1 LYDNVFLGITAVG
14 MTFVIIAGQIDL
26 SVASTLALSGMAA
39 ALAMAHLANF
49 WFVGALAGLG
59 TGALVGLING
69 TLTTRLAIPS
79 FLVTLGT
86 LSAARGLAMMVTDT
100 KPVIITNERYFR
112 IFGEGNLF
120 GLPAP
125 IAWTLAATIGGVLL
139 LHYNIFGRRI
149 YAAGGNPT
157 AALYSGIQ
165 IKRVTTWAFV
175 LTGALAGLAALI
187 LSARSHAARPD
198 VVQGMEL
205 DVIASVILGGCSLF
219 GGRGFILGTL
229 LGSLISERSTTDL
242 FSGRSRRCS
251 SSSRARSSRRRRL
264 HETLARQKRALGA
277 CCRPQIKRRLE
288 ERPRVPMKF
297 STCQICACV
306 WRRCGRAC
314 VSIVRRL
321 ARPASCVKGVDLRR
335 WGRLDRGAR
344 PAWRE
349 GGLRDE
355 LKLSDADAEKVKQA
369 TLRSAS
375 RCRPSISTGRN
386 CRCRASPTRSRNTAS
401 RSRESHRRIPGR
413 QTDCGH

>member
-1 LYDNVFLGITAVG
+1 

-39 ALAMAHLANF
+39 ALAMAHIANY
-49 WFVGALAGLG
+49 WFVGALAGLSA
-59 TGALVGLING
+59 GAMVGLLNG
-69 TLTTRLAIPS
+69 VLTTQLAIPS

-112 IFGEGNLF
+112 IFGEGTLF
-120 GLPAP
+120 GLPSP
-125 IAWTLAATIGGVLL
+125 IAWTLAATVGGVLL

-175 LTGALAGLAALI
+175 LAGALAGLAALI

-229 LGSLISERSTTDL
+229 LGSLIIGTL
-242 FSGRSRRCS
+242 NNGLVLLGVS
-251 SSSRARSSRRRRL
+251 SPMQLVIKGAIIVAAVAF
-264 HETLARQKRALGA
+264 TKR
-277 CCRPQIKRRLE
+277 
-288 ERPRVPMKF
+288 
-297 STCQICACV
+297 
-306 WRRCGRAC
+306 
-314 VSIVRRL
+314 
-321 ARPASCVKGVDLRR
+321 
-335 WGRLDRGAR
+335 
-344 PAWRE
+344 
-349 GGLRDE
+349 
-355 LKLSDADAEKVKQA
+355 
-369 TLRSAS
+369 
-375 RCRPSISTGRN
+375 
-386 CRCRASPTRSRNTAS
+386 
-401 RSRESHRRIPGR
+401 
-413 QTDCGH
+413 

>member
-1 LYDNVFLGITAVG
+1 MTDRLVTTAVAPAPEQRRASTLVQTLLRSEWPWMLYLAFVVLLVVFSFASPWFLSIDNFLNIGRQTTLVSIVAVG

-59 TGALVGLING
+59 TGAVVGLING

-125 IAWTLAATIGGVLL
+125 IAWTFAATIGGVLL

-219 GGRGFILGTL
+219 GGPWLYSWNAARQPHHRNAQQWTGAARRKLADAARHQGRDHRRRRRFHETL
-229 LGSLISERSTTDL
+229 VRVV
-242 FSGRSRRCS
+242 
-251 SSSRARSSRRRRL
+251 RARS
-264 HETLARQKRALGA
+264 GA
-277 CCRPQIKRRLE
+277 CRLPQKERRH
-288 ERPRVPMKF
+288 
-297 STCQICACV
+297 
-306 WRRCGRAC
+306 
-314 VSIVRRL
+314 
-321 ARPASCVKGVDLRR
+321 
-335 WGRLDRGAR
+335 
-344 PAWRE
+344 
-349 GGLRDE
+349 GGKAKE
-355 LKLSDADAEKVKQA
+355 
-369 TLRSAS
+369 
-375 RCRPSISTGRN
+375 
-386 CRCRASPTRSRNTAS
+386 
-401 RSRESHRRIPGR
+401 
-413 QTDCGH
+413 